1 MDDDEMGKTVRVAL
15 IGCGMWGRNI
25 ARNLNQLGSL
35 SGVADANDVAAGAF
49 AGEFDCPVLS
59 VEDALHG
66 KETDAVA
73 IVTSAPSHHH
83 LVTQALKA
91 GKPVFVEKP
100 LALSLDEAHSIS
112 RVSSETGQPVV
123 VGHLIRYHAAF
134 ETMRDLIAAGEI
146 GAIRHIRANRLAPG
160 RIRDTESALYDLC
173 PHDLALIAALTGE
186 DVPVRIKAHAIS
198 HVTPGV
204 DDIVT
209 AQLEFSSGMTASVQ
223 ANWYNP
229 VKIHNLTVIGEKAAL
244 IFDDT
249 RPWAGKL
256 MRHRFSVEKNNGM
269 ITLDRGDAEAIPL
282 EESEP
287 LRAEISHFLD
297 VAKGSTPRTGIA
309 EALYVQAIME
319 RMEAS
324 IRTGAPT

>member
-1 MDDDEMGKTVRVAL
+1 MDDDEMSKTVRVAL

-35 SGVADANDVAAGAF
+35 NGVADANDVAARAF
-49 AGEFDCPVLS
+49 AGEFNCPALS
-59 VEDALHG
+59 VEDAVHG

-83 LVTQALKA
+83 LVTQALRA

-100 LALSLDEAHSIS
+100 LALSLEEADSIAQ
-112 RVSSETGQPVV
+112 VSAETGQPVV
-123 VGHLIRYHAAF
+123 VGHLIRYHVAF
-134 ETMRDLIAAGEI
+134 ETMGDLIAAGEI
-146 GAIRHIRANRLAPG
+146 GPIRHIRASRLAPG

-186 DVPVRIKAHAIS
+186 EVPTRVQAHAIS

-204 DDIVT
+204 DDMVT
-209 AQLEFSSGMTASVQ
+209 AQLEFSSGITASVQ

-229 VKIHNLTVIGEKAAL
+229 VKIHNLTVIGQTAAL
-244 IFDDT
+244 VFDDT

-269 ITLDRGDAEAIPL
+269 ITLDRGEAEVIPL

-287 LRAEISHFLD
+287 LREEISNFID
-297 VAKGSTPRTGIA
+297 VAKGATPRTGID
-309 EALYVQAIME
+309 EALYVQDIME